1 MILGSGD
8 IASILHDR
16 DGALFF
22 ASGVSD
28 SGCEDEAQFIREIKL
43 LDQQN
48 RDQFIF
54 YFSSMQVFY
63 SASRYAQHKVC
74 METLIKQW
82 FDHYC
87 IIRLGNITW
96 GNNPR
101 TFLNFIRNCR
111 KEGIPVPIRDEW
123 KFMSNKDQVLMI
135 TDNLPLHG
143 RYEISVFREMKKVID
158 LV

>member
-63 SASRYAQHKVC
+63 SGSRYARHKVC

-143 RYEISVFREMKKVID
+143 RHEISVFREMKKVID